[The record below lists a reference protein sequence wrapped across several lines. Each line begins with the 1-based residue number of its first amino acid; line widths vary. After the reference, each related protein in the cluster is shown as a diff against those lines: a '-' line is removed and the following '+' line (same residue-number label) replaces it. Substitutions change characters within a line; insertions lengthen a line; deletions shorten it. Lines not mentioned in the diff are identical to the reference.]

1 MAVVRQDAGSSAWQ
15 RLASFYGRRV
25 EPYAYIAPFFI
36 VFGLFGLAPILYT
49 AWVSLHKWD
58 PLGTQVFIGLD
69 NYLRLY
75 ADPRFWN
82 ALFNT
87 FSIWFLSTVPQ
98 LILALFLASILN
110 SALLRLRTAFRM
122 SMLIPNITSVVA
134 VGIIFSSLF
143 GRDYGLIN
151 AVISGLGGEPINWE
165 AGQLSSHVAISTMVM
180 WRWTGYNALIYLA
193 AMQSIPRELYEVA
206 SIDGAGRIRQ
216 FFSVTVPQIRNV
228 IIFTVIVST
237 IGGMQIFAE
246 PLIFGGAQGAVTG
259 GAVRQYQTLSLFL
272 YEQGFRNFSFGYA
285 ATIAWVLFLVILAF
299 SLINLLLTRRIKS
312 DA

>member
-1 MAVVRQDAGSSAWQ
+1 MATMSTEAAPTWRQRASA
-15 RLASFYGRRV
+15 FYGRRV

-58 PLGTQVFIGLD
+58 PLGTQVFIGID
-69 NYLRLY
+69 NYIRLY

-98 LILALFLASILN
+98 LILAMVLANVLN
-110 SALLRLRTAFRM
+110 SALLRLKTPFRM
-122 SMLIPNITSVVA
+122 SMLLPNITSVVA

-151 AVISGLGGEPINWE
+151 WVIGALGGQPVNWE

-180 WRWTGYNALIYLA
+180 WRWTGYNTLIYLA
-193 AMQSIPRELYEVA
+193 AMQSIPRELYESA
-206 SIDGAGRIRQ
+206 AIDGAGRLRQ
-216 FFSVTVPQIRNV
+216 FLSVTLPQMRPV
-228 IIFTVIVST
+228 VIFTIIVST
-237 IGGMQIFAE
+237 IGGMQVFAE
-246 PLIFGGAQGAVTG
+246 PLIFGGQQTAVTG
-259 GAVRQYQTLSLFL
+259 GALRQYQTLSLFL
-272 YEQGFRNFSFGYA
+272 YEQGFRNFNFGYA
-285 ATIAWVLFLVILAF
+285 ATIAWVLFMIILAF
-299 SLINLLLTRRIKS
+299 SVVNLLLARRIKS

>member
-1 MAVVRQDAGSSAWQ
+1 MAVIERDSGSTARQ
-15 RLASFYGRRV
+15 RLASFYGRRL

-49 AWVSLHKWD
+49 AWVSLHRWD

-69 NYLRLY
+69 NYVRLY

-98 LILALFLASILN
+98 LILALVLAAVLN
-110 SALLRLRTAFRM
+110 NALLRLKTVFRM

-134 VGIIFSSLF
+134 VGIIFTSLF
-143 GRDYGLIN
+143 GRDYGF
-151 AVISGLGGEPINWE
+151 INWFISLFGLPRIDWE
-165 AGQLSSHVAISTMVM
+165 ANQCASHVAISTMVM

-216 FFSVTVPQIRNV
+216 FFAVTIPQLRNV

-246 PLIFGGAQGAVTG
+246 PLIFGGQQGAVTG
-259 GAVRQYQTLSLFL
+259 GAIRQYQTLSLFL

-285 ATIAWVLFLVILAF
+285 ATIAWVLFMVILVF
-299 SLINLLLTRRIKS
+299 SLFNLLLTRRIQS

>member
-1 MAVVRQDAGSSAWQ
+1 MAVIDRGSGISTQQ
-15 RLASFYGRRV
+15 RLVRFYGRRV

-58 PLGTQVFIGLD
+58 PLGTQTFIGLD
-69 NYLRLY
+69 NYVRLY

-98 LILALFLASILN
+98 LFLALVLANVLN
-110 SALLRLRTAFRM
+110 SALLRLKTVFRM

-134 VGIIFSSLF
+134 VGIIFTSLF
-143 GRDYGLIN
+143 GRDYGFIN
-151 AVISGLGGEPINWE
+151 WFIGLFGLPRIDWE
-165 AGQLSSHVAISTMVM
+165 AGTLSSHVALATMVM

-216 FFSVTVPQIRNV
+216 FFTVTIPQLRNV

-246 PLIFGGAQGAVTG
+246 PLVFGGLAGVTG
-259 GAVRQYQTLSLFL
+259 GATRQFQTLSLFL

-285 ATIAWVLFLVILAF
+285 ATIAWVLFMVILVF
-299 SLINLLLTRRIKS
+299 SLFNLLLTRRIKS
-312 DA
+312 DS